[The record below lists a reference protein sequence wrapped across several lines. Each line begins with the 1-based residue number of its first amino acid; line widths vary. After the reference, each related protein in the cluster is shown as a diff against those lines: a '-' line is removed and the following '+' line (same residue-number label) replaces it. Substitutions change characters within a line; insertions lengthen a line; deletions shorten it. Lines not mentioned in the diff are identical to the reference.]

1 MIMTLFQVALGG
13 AIGSVARYMTV
24 FAATRAFGAGFPV
37 GTMLVNVIG
46 SFIIG
51 AAFFLLAA
59 RTHLSPLLITGIL
72 GGFTTF
78 SAFSLDALRLWES
91 GAPVQAVIYVVG
103 TLLLSL
109 LAVAAGAALVRGAF
123 A

>member
-1 MIMTLFQVALGG
+1 MTLFQVALGG

-51 AAFFLLAA
+51 IAFFLLAT
-59 RTHLSPLLITGIL
+59 RTHLSPLLITGLL

-91 GAPVQAVIYVVG
+91 GQPLQAVVYVIG
-103 TLLLSL
+103 TLVLSL
-109 LAVAAGAALVRGAF
+109 IAVAAGAAFVRGAF